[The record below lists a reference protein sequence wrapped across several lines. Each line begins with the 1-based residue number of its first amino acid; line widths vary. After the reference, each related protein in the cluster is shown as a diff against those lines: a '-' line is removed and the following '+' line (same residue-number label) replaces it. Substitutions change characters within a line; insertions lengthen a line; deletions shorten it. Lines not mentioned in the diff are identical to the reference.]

1 MNRNDLP
8 SLEYMRRLHPGGV
21 LPDAP
26 VPVPKRV
33 KRRPGELPRRATLS
47 KETAAKMRLMRWKG
61 MELGEIAEATGWSI
75 SVCQKACFIVS
86 KMARMGYSAR
96 HERIRT
102 LMEKGASQREVVRI
116 TGWSRGLVRYLI
128 SQMEAG
134 L

>member
-1 MNRNDLP
+1 MNRNELP
-8 SLEYMRRLHPGGV
+8 SLEYMRTLHPSGV

-33 KRRPGELPRRATLS
+33 KRRPGDPARRATLS
-47 KETAAKMRLMRWKG
+47 RETAAKMRLMRWKG
-61 MELGEIAEATGWSI
+61 MELSEIAEATGWSI

-86 KMARMGYSAR
+86 NMARMGYSAR
-96 HERIRT
+96 HEKIRT
-102 LMEKGASQREVVRI
+102 LMEKGASKREVVRI

-128 SQMEAG
+128 WQMEAG

>member
-1 MNRNDLP
+1 MRAIDLP

-21 LPDAP
+21 LPDAS
-26 VPVPKRV
+26 VPVQ
-33 KRRPGELPRRATLS
+33 KRRTGPPPRRSALPE
-47 KETAAKMRLMRWKG
+47 ETAAKMRLMRWNG
-61 MELGEIAEATGWSI
+61 MELSEIAEATGWSI
-75 SVCQKACFIVS
+75 SVCQKACFIMS

-102 LMEKGASQREVVRI
+102 LIGRGASKREVVRI
-116 TGWSRGLVRYLI
+116 TGWSRGLVRHLI

>member
-33 KRRPGELPRRATLS
+33 KRRPGDPPRRATLS

-96 HERIRT
+96 HERVRT

-128 SQMEAG
+128 LQMEAG

>member
-8 SLEYMRRLHPGGV
+8 SMEYMRKLHPGGV

-33 KRRPGELPRRATLS
+33 KRRPGEAPRRATLS

-61 MELGEIAEATGWSI
+61 MELSEIAKATGWSI

-86 KMARMGYSAR
+86 NMARMGYSAR

-102 LMEKGASQREVVRI
+102 LIARGSSKREVVRI

>member
-1 MNRNDLP
+1 MNRNELP
-8 SLEYMRRLHPGGV
+8 SLEYMRTLHPSGV

-33 KRRPGELPRRATLS
+33 KRRPGDPARRATLS
-47 KETAAKMRLMRWKG
+47 RETAAKMRLMRWKG
-61 MELGEIAEATGWSI
+61 MELSEIAEATGWSI

-86 KMARMGYSAR
+86 NMARMGYSAR
-96 HERIRT
+96 HEKIRT
-102 LMEKGASQREVVRI
+102 LMEKGASKREVVRI